1 MWRHLRLAP
10 YQRYFEAEL
19 LLRCGLPTEKEE
31 TNREEKENEDSDGR
45 QDHIARNQVNA
56 ENQDEDQK
64 WT

>member
-1 MWRHLRLAP
+1 MWRHLRPAP

-31 TNREEKENEDSDGR
+31 TNGQKKENEGSDPR
-45 QDHIARNQVNA
+45 QDNIARNQVYPK
-56 ENQDEDQK
+56 NQDEDKK